1 MASEC
6 EELISL
12 LTELNGNLSGLRQEF
27 EDLKAEIGKIKPGNE
42 RETILNWVAG
52 DIQSMGIV
60 GLMVGGTATATVFG
74 SSSWAGTQQNITR
87 LFGDVA
93 KVENEVIPLKGRFRS
108 VEGGV
113 ASNKASVNKARLDI
127 NRSLERSRKAT
138 AQAGMAHQ
146 EARNVA
152 SQTRK
157 IRADLR
163 KKVDTSRFNRK
174 IKGLGQRISKFNVDL
189 GKLGGRIAK
198 NTKIGRTAIGLGKRA
213 VKLYQKVPG
222 PLRKALSTALK
233 AFSIASSIVDIVA
246 GLASIV
252 LIKQLQSQIDAL
264 NVRINASDRY
274 ITVLEAQLRKNGK
287 LAGGN
292 FSRTQFNRDAVS
304 KLRQDMRREDLKQV
318 RLLQNYYR
326 SLRGFIQGNRES
338 IENTRK
344 DFKVQ
349 IEDVKQRI
357 RDAVSGLSG
366 KIDKVLSGQEG
377 ILSAVNQS
385 KAQVNA
391 HTTKEVGKIKPGVVA
406 AVAGIGSVVAAS
418 VVSGNKGTRAAI
430 RQAGSSLGQQ
440 IANLRPAIARA
451 PKGAEQ
457 AAKSAAKEAK
467 RAGTYSRIIE
477 PKVTGTL
484 RQANV
489 IGSKQNV
496 EAANARWER
505 LRNRGKQDKLDNE
518 IGKAQKQ
525 IADVAGRQKAA
536 TKAPKVNL
544 KPALDKLNVID
555 QKLGPQIKSKTGKK
569 IGISGRLTNIWK
581 TGLVNQVISGLN
593 LMLELHNAAMLSRN
607 LIESVGDMFSIG
619 IQVFQRIIL
628 RQDGDEVKPIDVN
641 QLIGQGFN
649 GIMVDIF
656 GKETWT
662 AIILK
667 WNSINRIITSAANVA
682 NSVRNMFD
690 GVAGVVSSTANNVG
704 RIGNALKNNRV
715 VEQGSYAFMPTSNT
729 AATGRIASLNN
740 VLNNSAEIPDLVTSI
755 GSEAI
760 GVVDE
765 SEEMGRNFGNLS
777 NKAEQ
782 DKQAKAAQAEAERKA
797 STASDLSVIDFLPNF
812 GGDD

>member
-1 MASEC
+1 MSDNCDAILRRLNEINNRIDSHY
-6 EELISL
+6 EELKELGELVRSFKQGADQDTILGWVANDIAGMGIAGLAVGGAATGAVFSHAKYTGL
-12 LTELNGNLSGLRQEF
+12 QTFVGELGTEIVRVENEIIPLRGRLSSVEGQTRSNKVSVDQARLKAERGLRQS
-27 EDLKAEIGKIKPGNE
+27 LKATTE
-42 RETILNWVAG
+42 
-52 DIQSMGIV
+52 
-60 GLMVGGTATATVFG
+60 
-74 SSSWAGTQQNITR
+74 
-87 LFGDVA
+87 
-93 KVENEVIPLKGRFRS
+93 
-108 VEGGV
+108 
-113 ASNKASVNKARLDI
+113 
-127 NRSLERSRKAT
+127 
-138 AQAGMAHQ
+138 AGMAHQ

-152 SQTRK
+152 SQTRRNT
-157 IRADLR
+157 INLR
-163 KKVDTSRFNRK
+163 KKANLSFVK
-174 IKGLGQRISKFNVDL
+174 EKVKGLGQRISRFNVDL
-189 GKLGGRIAK
+189 GKLSGRIAK
-198 NTKIGRTAIGLGKRA
+198 NTKIGRAAMGLGQKA
-213 VKLYQKVPG
+213 VKLYKKIPG

-233 AFSIASSIVDIVA
+233 AFSIASSVVDIIA
-246 GLASIV
+246 GLASIA
-252 LIKQLQSQIDAL
+252 LIQQLQSQINAL
-264 NVRINASDRY
+264 RVRINASDRLVDALNARSSRNERQVD
-274 ITVLEAQLRKNGK
+274 INISRVNKEGELRSDLRNWAQREFEKALKGRAALYQEQLKG
-287 LAGGN
+287 
-292 FSRTQFNRDAVS
+292 DAVAFQARKELKTNLEGQVKGVREELRR
-304 KLRQDMRREDLKQV
+304 KLLGVQQKLEQV
-318 RLLQNYYR
+318 LGGQKA
-326 SLRGFIQGNRES
+326 IQGN
-338 IENTRK
+338 I
-344 DFKVQ
+344 
-349 IEDVKQRI
+349 
-357 RDAVSGLSG
+357 
-366 KIDKVLSGQEG
+366 
-377 ILSAVNQS
+377 NQS
-385 KAQVNA
+385 VSKINS
-391 HTTKEVGKIKPGVVA
+391 HTTEEVGKIKPAVVA
-406 AVAGIGSVVAAS
+406 AIAGIGSVVAAS
-418 VVSGNKGTRAAI
+418 VASGNKGTRAAI
-430 RQAGSSLGQQ
+430 QRVGSNIGQQ
-440 IANLRPAIARA
+440 VRGLIPEIRRA
-451 PKGAEQ
+451 PKPAEL
-457 AAKSAAKEAK
+457 AAKGAAQEAK

-525 IADVAGRQKAA
+525 IADVAKQQKVAA
-536 TKAPKVNL
+536 KAPKVDLGPVN
-544 KPALDKLNVID
+544 KRLNEVS
-555 QKLGPQIKSKTGKK
+555 QKLGPQIKSKTGKN

-593 LMLELHNAAMLSRN
+593 LMLNLHNAAMLSRN

-740 VLNNSAEIPDLVTSI
+740 ALNNSAEIPDLVTSI

-765 SEEMGRNFGNLS
+765 SEELGRNFGNLS

-797 STASDLSVIDFLPNF
+797 STASDLSALDFLPGF
-812 GGDD
+812 DGDD